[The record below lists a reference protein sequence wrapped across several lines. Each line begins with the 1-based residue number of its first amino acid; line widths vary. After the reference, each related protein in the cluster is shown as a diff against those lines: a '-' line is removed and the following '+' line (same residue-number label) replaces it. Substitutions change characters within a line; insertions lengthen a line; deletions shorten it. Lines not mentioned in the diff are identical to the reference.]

1 MKRLPLQGTRKGC
14 LLCSFLFNIVLEGL
28 LRSPVHEKKLIIK
41 SQRSKTVS
49 EEDKILYSE
58 DPKGSPLKLLQLLNK
73 FSKVAGYKNQ
83 YVKPS

>member
-1 MKRLPLQGTRKGC
+1 MP
-14 LLCSFLFNIVLEGL
+14 
-28 LRSPVHEKKLIIK
+28 
-41 SQRSKTVS
+41 

-83 YVKPS
+83 YVKISCISKNNKISE